1 VDIKKLLDQDI
12 INLRVINKALNNR
25 FALVNEALVNPTTEW
40 FRLIQS
46 VSDPIVMAYYL
57 GNLDSIKN
65 LISVCDSNFIPLF
78 SSDKILIETILRRRD
93 IIPSDIFINHML
105 DGLADLDGRI
115 TSNPNLR
122 FNLLTV
128 KSIKIIGQEE
138 LEVENFKKFI
148 DEIDLNIETESIKK
162 HIVFLLNEEF
172 KIYKLDIKNLSNIQ
186 DILKKLDNIM
196 YYKTTEH
203 LTFPLIPPTKVQLI
217 NYAKT
222 KDVLHLVK
230 LIYTF
235 ARDCV

>member
-1 VDIKKLLDQDI
+1 MDIKKLLNQDV
-12 INLRVINKALNNR
+12 INVQVINKALGNR
-25 FALVNEALVNPTTEW
+25 LALVNDPHLNPTIEW
-40 FRLIQS
+40 FQLIRS
-46 VSDPIVMAYYL
+46 VSDPVVMAYYL

-65 LISVCDSNFIPLF
+65 LISVCDSNLIPLF
-78 SSDKILIETILRRRD
+78 SGDKILIETTLGRSD

-105 DGLADLDGRI
+105 DGLADLDGMM

-122 FNLLTV
+122 FKLLTI
-128 KSIKIIGQEE
+128 KSLKIIAENE
-138 LEVENFKKFI
+138 LEIENFKKFI

-162 HIVFLLNEEF
+162 HVVFLLNEEF
-172 KIYKLDIKNLSNIQ
+172 KIHKLDIKNLSNIQ
-186 DILKKLDNIM
+186 EILKKLDTIM
-196 YYKTTEH
+196 YKTTEH

-235 ARDCV
+235 ARDGV